1 MYIIWNKME
10 NQNVEPHEESLKK
23 KKKKVT
29 GKPQA

>member
-23 KKKKVT
+23 KKKT